1 MTMPVSQANRI
12 VRDDLVIAQDSSD
25 VLEKLSCRA

>member
-12 VRDDLVIAQDSSD
+12 VCDDLVIAQDSSD
-25 VLEKLSCRA
+25 FLEKLSCRA